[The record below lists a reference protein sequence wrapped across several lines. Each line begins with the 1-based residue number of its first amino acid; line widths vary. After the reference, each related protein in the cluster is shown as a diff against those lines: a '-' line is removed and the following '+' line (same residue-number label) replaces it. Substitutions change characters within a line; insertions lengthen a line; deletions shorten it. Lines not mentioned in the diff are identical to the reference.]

1 MSEILT
7 MEEIEKKFDGEWV
20 LIEDVETD
28 EKLEVLR
35 GKVVFHGNDK
45 DELHQ
50 KADEIEKRSYCNA
63 LHRKTRSE
71 NRNFLLNF
79 KHGFY
84 ENSI

>member
-7 MEEIEKKFDGEWV
+7 MKEIEKKFDGEWV

-45 DELHQ
+45 EVLHQ
-50 KADEIEKRSYCNA
+50 KAMKSKSDHIATLYIGKPDPKME
-63 LHRKTRSE
+63 
-71 NRNFLLNF
+71 FLLNF
-79 KHGFY
+79 
-84 ENSI
+84 